1 MANSFK
7 DKVEKKKASAA
18 KNPAMMFISVPEGAE
33 ETSPMIPLPDPLH
46 QAEATPLQ
54 AERLRRSNQGGEPKT
69 RRLQLLMQPSLYEA
83 VKKRAETLGI
93 SVNETIGEILRQAL
107 GE

>member
-7 DKVEKKKASAA
+7 AKVEKKKASAG
-18 KNPAMMFISVPEGAE
+18 NPALMFISQPEEAQE
-33 ETSPMIPLPDPLH
+33 AYPMTAQPDPIP

-54 AERLRRSNQGGEPKT
+54 AERLRRAPQGGEPKT

-83 VKKRAETLGI
+83 IKRRAEEQGI
-93 SVNETIGEILRQAL
+93 RVNETIGELLRQAL